1 LLVPNASFY
10 AQCDDSSLVD
20 AMVLD
25 DKQAFEEIYKRYWS
39 RIFWFTYRKLKERE
53 AAEEIV
59 QDLFVNVWNKRAAG
73 RIQKLEQYLFAAAR
87 HRVIDHIRARLTHE
101 NYAEYYQAFVA
112 LQHND
117 TEETVAVNDLSVA
130 LAESLDKLPEK
141 SREVFHLSRMESRSV
156 REIAALLNLS
166 EKAVEY
172 HISKALRILRS
183 RLKDF
188 VTIFLF
194 FFCY

>member
-1 LLVPNASFY
+1 
-10 AQCDDSSLVD
+10 
-20 AMVLD
+20 MVLD

-59 QDLFVNVWNKRAAG
+59 QELFVNVWNKRAAG
-73 RIQKLEQYLFAAAR
+73 RIQKLEQYLFSAAR
-87 HRVIDHIRARLTHE
+87 HRVIDYIRARLTHE
-101 NYAEYYQAFVA
+101 SYAEYHQTFVA
-112 LQHND
+112 LHHND
-117 TEETVAVNDLSVA
+117 TEESVAVNDLSSA
-130 LAESLDKLPEK
+130 LVESLDKLPEK
-141 SREVFHLSRMESRSV
+141 SREVFRLSRIESRSI

-183 RLKDF
+183 QLKDF

-194 FFCY
+194 FYYYS